1 MVHIFEWNSKYY
13 STNPTAKNISAKDIA
28 NTVSL
33 FGARGVGVLDDRHA
47 EYFENETIMIT
58 FNCNVD
64 NNKKI
69 VLMPHYKQSKTSKGE
84 C

>member
-13 STNPTAKNISAKDIA
+13 STKPTAKNISAKGIA

-47 EYFENETIMIT
+47 SRM
-58 FNCNVD
+58 
-64 NNKKI
+64 
-69 VLMPHYKQSKTSKGE
+69 KQ
-84 C
+84 